1 MVWQILVGQ
10 AKKKQIIWPFPVKK
24 IYLSIAYISFSWV
37 PSNAVTKIPCGQVCA
52 GICLG
57 LILGSADN
65 TYLDLDYSIKNK
77 NPHPIIL

>member
-1 MVWQILVGQ
+1 M
-10 AKKKQIIWPFPVKK
+10 AYSCRK